1 MHTSEER
8 HVFEVSSASKRRSVN
23 EIALDEAHATDKAK
37 SSFRSNAKLSARRVS
52 GIKVGQKTARAVR
65 PNAGVRLQYQR
76 QLEKLV
82 RDMAHSVEYWLEAAY
97 KNNAPLMAQDALP
110 SNELKKRISELSK
123 RWVAKFDEA
132 AQKIAERFVK
142 QGKQTTDAAFM
153 SALRDAGWTVQ
164 FKPSRMVQDAMNAT
178 IAENVSLIKSI
189 PSQYLTQVE
198 GSIMR
203 GFSAGRDLKQITDEL
218 QKHYGV
224 SARRAAR
231 IALDQSNKLS
241 ATVTQA
247 RRLELGITQAV
258 WVHSG
263 GGKKPR
269 ASHVKAGHD
278 KLVFDVEKGAYIDGD
293 YIQPG
298 YLPYCRCVSK
308 SILPF

>member
-1 MHTSEER
+1 MR
-8 HVFEVSSASKRRSVN
+8 NNR
-23 EIALDEAHATDKAK
+23 
-37 SSFRSNAKLSARRVS
+37 
-52 GIKVGQKTARAVR
+52 KTARAVR
-65 PNAGVRLQYQR
+65 PNTGVRLQYQR

-110 SNELKKRISELSK
+110 SNELKKRIAELSK
-123 RWVAKFDEA
+123 RWIAKFDDM

-224 SARRAAR
+224 TARRAAR

>member
-1 MHTSEER
+1 MR
-8 HVFEVSSASKRRSVN
+8 NNR
-23 EIALDEAHATDKAK
+23 
-37 SSFRSNAKLSARRVS
+37 
-52 GIKVGQKTARAVR
+52 KTARAVR
-65 PNAGVRLQYQR
+65 PNAGVRLAYQR

-110 SNELKKRISELSK
+110 SNELKKRIAELSK
-123 RWVAKFDEA
+123 RWVAKFDDM

-189 PSQYLTQVE
+189 PSQYFTQVE
-198 GSIMR
+198 GIVMR
-203 GFSAGRDLKQITDEL
+203 GVSAGRDLKQITDEL
-218 QKHYGV
+218 QARYGIT
-224 SARRAAR
+224 ARRAAN
-231 IALDQSNKLS
+231 IAKDQADKVT
-241 ATVTQA
+241 ATITKA
-247 RRLELGITQAV
+247 RRLELGITQAI

-263 GGKKPR
+263 AGREPR
-269 ASHVKAGHD
+269 PSHVKAGRD
-278 KLVFDVEKGAYIDGD
+278 QLVFDVSKGAYLDGKWV
-293 YIQPG
+293 QPG
-298 YLPYCRCVSK
+298 EEINCRCVSK